1 MQLVGYGNVVGVA
14 KQVVIPAV
22 DCQEASV
29 VFNGFA
35 QARVGAEVVVNINAS
50 AVVDFTSL
58 KPDGLPV
65 VRTLD
70 TEEVVARS
78 GLAPATF
85 EDGLSNRN

>member
-1 MQLVGYGNVVGVA
+1 MQLVGYRNVVSVA

-22 DCQEASV
+22 DRQETSV
-29 VFNGFA
+29 VFNRFA
-35 QARVGAEVVVNINAS
+35 QTRVGAEVVVNINAP

-58 KPDGLPV
+58 KPDGLSV
-65 VRTLD
+65 VRALD

-78 GLAPATF
+78 GLAPTTF